1 MRTISLPHAQIV
13 VFADAAELSRAAAD
27 EFLRVARKTIREQDR
42 FMVALAGGSTP
53 KAVYMLLAEGE
64 RGGVGPL
71 NWEKVHAFFGDERHV
86 PPEHSESNFRMANDA
101 LLAKLPIHV
110 HRVRA
115 ELDAATASS
124 DYAAELKS
132 AFALRAGEVPRF
144 DLMMLGMGPDG
155 HTASLFPGSA
165 ALEDRGALVAANW
178 VEKFKAY
185 RITLTFPVLN
195 AATEVLFTAGGAD
208 KAEMLRNVLR
218 GDPTGE
224 KYPAQLVRPSAGQL
238 LWFVDEAAARLL

>member
-1 MRTISLPHAQIV
+1 MA
-13 VFADAAELSRAAAD
+13 
-27 EFLRVARKTIREQDR
+27 
-42 FMVALAGGSTP
+42 ALAGGSTP
-53 KAVYMLLAEGE
+53 KAVYTLLA
-64 RGGVGPL
+64 GGGRSGAGQL
-71 NWEKVHAFFGDERHV
+71 DWGKVHAFFGDERHV
-86 PPEHSESNFRMANDA
+86 PPDHSDSNFRMANDA
-101 LLAKLPIHV
+101 LLAKVPIHV

-115 ELDAATASS
+115 ELDAATAAS

-132 AFALRAGEVPRF
+132 AFALRSGDVPRF

-195 AATEVLFTAGGAD
+195 AAEEVLFTAGGAD
-208 KAEMLRNVLR
+208 KAEMLRSVLR
-218 GDPTGE
+218 GDPAGQ
-224 KYPAQLVRPSAGQL
+224 KYPAQLVRPTAGRL